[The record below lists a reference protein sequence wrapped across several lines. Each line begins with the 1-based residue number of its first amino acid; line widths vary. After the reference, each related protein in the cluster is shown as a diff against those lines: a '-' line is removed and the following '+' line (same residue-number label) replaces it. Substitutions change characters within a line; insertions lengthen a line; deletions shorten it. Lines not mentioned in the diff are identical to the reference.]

1 MEIQVPQ
8 ASTLEVRSMSADISV
23 ANVNGPLRLQSVTS
37 NIDVKGGAPTDIEA
51 RTTNGNVRIDAAASQ
66 IRAQSVSGDVA
77 ITGAHGKAN
86 VRTVS
91 GDCALAGGDFSDV
104 RYESVSGDIAFTGGV
119 TGSFEAESHSGD
131 VTMHVP
137 ATTNA
142 DVELRTFSG
151 NLVVDVG
158 SGPKKTGDHELD
170 AKIGAGGARI
180 RVRTFSGDVK
190 VTR

>member
-1 MEIQVPQ
+1 M
-8 ASTLEVRSMSADISV
+8 L
-23 ANVNGPLRLQSVTS
+23 
-37 NIDVKGGAPTDIEA
+37 
-51 RTTNGNVRIDAAASQ
+51 
-66 IRAQSVSGDVA
+66 
-77 ITGAHGKAN
+77 
-86 VRTVS
+86 
-91 GDCALAGGDFSDV
+91 
-104 RYESVSGDIAFTGGV
+104 
-119 TGSFEAESHSGD
+119 
-131 VTMHVP
+131 